1 MSNRLVVTL
10 IAGFAFGVVLPG
22 LQGCVEPNPD
32 HCVNNRGDDYCA
44 QRHPDWPNAY
54 CSDNSCVD
62 EITTDGCQ
70 QEIPLGCW
78 FCAGKDDPDDD
89 VPECSDMAEGD
100 GDGDGDMGDGD
111 GDGVGDDDGA
121 GNGDGDGEGDM
132 PCTGP
137 EDCTSPDARF
147 CDVSSGTCVNCAGT
161 SEPDESCAGFD
172 GAAPVCLAGECV
184 ACAEGKTDACTGITP
199 VCDTGANV
207 CVGCS
212 NHDQCSDT
220 ACNFAAGNCLDPA
233 NIIHVAGSDEE
244 CDDDDDDAGSE
255 ATPFCTISAA
265 LINSPVEP
273 LIILHELNGDAPYVE
288 HNVVMITA
296 ALFGADGELPRLE
309 GLDGNPALTVAA
321 QGKLIIRN
329 VQLSGSPDFGLVIN
343 GGDAWIDRSRIV
355 NNDDGGISL
364 DNGGSL
370 VLTNS
375 FVGGIQS
382 KPMLNLVEGQ
392 FQVLYST
399 LGGGYSDSRALVC
412 AEGTGSGS
420 SVRNSIIVSYS
431 EESEYD
437 CDAAQIDASF
447 TETET
452 AFDDNSNWFID
463 YDDGDFHLDANNYPP
478 AIATTAIW
486 APGDPTTDI
495 DGDLRPTGPD
505 FAGADRVP

>member
-184 ACAEGKTDACTGITP
+184 ACAMLNQDSAGVP
-199 VCDTGANV
+199 
-207 CVGCS
+207 
-212 NHDQCSDT
+212 DT
-220 ACNFAAGNCLDPA
+220 AEPNDAFGTALASGDFDCDGYADLAIGAPGESKATADVGAVHILYG
-233 NIIHVAGSDEE
+233 GSDRLPGVRGQFVQHSLEQA
-244 CDDDDDDAGSE
+244 DDDAGNWYFGS
-255 ATPFCTISAA
+255 FLAA
-265 LINSPVEP
+265 GNI
-273 LIILHELNGDAPYVE
+273 NGDE
-288 HNVVMITA
+288 RGGNGCDDLVVGIPGHGGSSAT
-296 ALFGADGELPRLE
+296 GID
-309 GLDGNPALTVAA
+309 VAA
-321 QGKLIIRN
+321 AGAVAVLY
-329 VQLSGSPDFGLVIN
+329 
-343 GGDAWIDRSRIV
+343 GG
-355 NNDDGGISL
+355 DGGIDGMKRENWHQGLPGIPDDNEANDEFGRGVWLVDDNL
-364 DNGGSL
+364 DGYRDLL
-370 VLTNS
+370 V
-375 FVGGIQS
+375 
-382 KPMLNLVEGQ
+382 
-392 FQVLYST
+392 YSHGDDAVFLIYGASAGLRSSGAT
-399 LGGGYSDSRALVC
+399 KLGP
-412 AEGTGSGS
+412 E
-420 SVRNSIIVSYS
+420 
-431 EESEYD
+431 
-437 CDAAQIDASF
+437 
-447 TETET
+447 ETEEG
-452 AFDDNSNWFID
+452 W
-463 YDDGDFHLDANNYPP
+463 LRDACMWGCKF
-478 AIATTAIW
+478 AR
-486 APGDPTTDI
+486 
-495 DGDLRPTGPD
+495 L
-505 FAGADRVP
+505 AGAPVPICGCVACELLSLIPPEPCPNCG